1 VTLTGRRPS
10 RTIETG
16 FTFTVAQEVPMPP
29 SENSADM
36 RRGAPKPP
44 PAPPVDPH
52 SEMSADLR
60 AAKKA
65 APKVKAVAKPKA
77 ATKTRPAAATKTKP
91 AAPAKAKP
99 TKLSPNGAAFIG
111 RFEGFR
117 GAMYNDAA
125 GHCTIGFG
133 HLVHHG
139 PINGG
144 ESAEF
149 KAGITRER
157 ALQLL
162 QADAAIAAKCV
173 ATKVKVPLSQAQFD
187 ALVSFTFNVGT
198 GAFQDSTL
206 LRMLNAGDY
215 SAVPGQLERWSR
227 AGGRVLQGL
236 LNRRHAE
243 GTLFSR
249 GAYQ

>member
-1 VTLTGRRPS
+1 
-10 RTIETG
+10 
-16 FTFTVAQEVPMPP
+16 MP

-36 RRGAPKPP
+36 RRGAPKKPP
-44 PAPPVDPH
+44 PAKPLEGPH

-65 APKVKAVAKPKA
+65 APKVKAVAK
-77 ATKTRPAAATKTKP
+77 TKAATKTKP
-91 AAPAKAKP
+91 AAPAAKP

-117 GAMYNDAA
+117 AAMYNDAA

-139 PINGG
+139 PINGS
-144 ESAEF
+144 EPAEF

-157 ALQLL
+157 GLQLL

-173 ATKVKVPLSQAQFD
+173 SDHVKVKLNQAQFD

-198 GAFQDSTL
+198 GAFADSTL
-206 LRMLNAGDY
+206 LKMLNTGDY
-215 SAVPGQLERWSR
+215 TAVPGQLERWSR

-243 GTLFSR
+243 GTLFAR

>member
-1 VTLTGRRPS
+1 
-10 RTIETG
+10 
-16 FTFTVAQEVPMPP
+16 MPR
-29 SENSADM
+29 SENSADI
-36 RRGAPKPP
+36 RHGTPKAPP
-44 PAPPVDPH
+44 PPPLEGPH

-60 AAKKA
+60 LAKKA
-65 APKVKAVAKPKA
+65 APKVKAVAKS
-77 ATKTRPAAATKTKP
+77 PAAAKP
-91 AAPAKAKP
+91 KRVAPAKP
-99 TKLSPNGAAFIG
+99 TKLSTNGAVFIG
-111 RFEGFR
+111 RYEGFR

-139 PINGG
+139 PINGS
-144 ESAEF
+144 EPAEF
-149 KAGITRER
+149 KAGITRTR

-173 ATKVKVPLSQAQFD
+173 RDNVKVPLNQAQFD

-198 GAFQDSTL
+198 GAFADSTL
-206 LRMLNAGDY
+206 LKKLNAREY
-215 SAVPGQLERWSR
+215 AAVPAQLERWSR

-243 GTLFSR
+243 GTLFAR

>member
-1 VTLTGRRPS
+1 
-10 RTIETG
+10 
-16 FTFTVAQEVPMPP
+16 MPP
-29 SENSADM
+29 PDNPANP

-44 PAPPVDPH
+44 PAPPLVGPH

-65 APKVKAVAKPKA
+65 APKVKAAAKAK
-77 ATKTRPAAATKTKP
+77 AATKTKP

-117 GAMYNDAA
+117 SAMYNDAA
-125 GHCTIGFG
+125 NHCTIGFG

-139 PINGG
+139 PINGS

-173 ATKVKVPLSQAQFD
+173 ATNVKVPLNQAQFD

-198 GAFQDSTL
+198 GAFTESTL
-206 LRMLNAGDY
+206 LKLLNKGEYA
-215 SAVPGQLERWSR
+215 AVPGQLERWSR

-236 LNRRHAE
+236 LNRRHSE

>member
-1 VTLTGRRPS
+1 
-10 RTIETG
+10 
-16 FTFTVAQEVPMPP
+16 MPP
-29 SENSADM
+29 PENPANP
-36 RRGAPKPP
+36 RPGAPKPP
-44 PAPPVDPH
+44 PAPPLVGPH

-65 APKVKAVAKPKA
+65 APKVKAAAKAKPA
-77 ATKTRPAAATKTKP
+77 ASAKAATKTKP

-117 GAMYNDAA
+117 SAMYNDAA
-125 GHCTIGFG
+125 NHCTIGFG

-139 PINGG
+139 PINGS

-173 ATKVKVPLSQAQFD
+173 ATNVKVPLNQAQFD

-198 GAFQDSTL
+198 GAFTESTL
-206 LRMLNAGDY
+206 LKLLNKGEYA
-215 SAVPGQLERWSR
+215 AVPGQLERWSR

-236 LNRRHAE
+236 LNRRHSE
-243 GTLFSR
+243 GTLFAR

>member
-1 VTLTGRRPS
+1 
-10 RTIETG
+10 
-16 FTFTVAQEVPMPP
+16 MPQ
-29 SENSADM
+29 SENSANM

-65 APKVKAVAKPKA
+65 APKVKATAKAKP
-77 ATKTRPAAATKTKP
+77 ATKTKP
-91 AAPAKAKP
+91 AAPAKVKP

-139 PINGG
+139 PINGT

-173 ATKVKVPLSQAQFD
+173 ATNVKVPLNQAQFD

-198 GAFQDSTL
+198 GAFQESTL
-206 LRMLNAGDY
+206 LKMLNAGNY
-215 SAVPGQLERWSR
+215 AAVPGQLERWSR

-243 GTLFSR
+243 GKLFSR
-249 GAYQ
+249 SAYQ

>member
-1 VTLTGRRPS
+1 
-10 RTIETG
+10 
-16 FTFTVAQEVPMPP
+16 MPP
-29 SENSADM
+29 PENPANP

-44 PAPPVDPH
+44 PAPPLVGPH

-65 APKVKAVAKPKA
+65 APKVKAAAKAK
-77 ATKTRPAAATKTKP
+77 AATKTKP

-117 GAMYNDAA
+117 SAMYNDAA
-125 GHCTIGFG
+125 NHCTIGFG

-139 PINGG
+139 PINGS
-144 ESAEF
+144 EPAEF

-173 ATKVKVPLSQAQFD
+173 ATNVKVPLNQAQFD

-198 GAFQDSTL
+198 GAFTESTL
-206 LRMLNAGDY
+206 LKLLNKGEYA
-215 SAVPGQLERWSR
+215 AVPGQLERWSR

-236 LNRRHAE
+236 LNRRHSE
-243 GTLFSR
+243 GTLFAR

>member
-1 VTLTGRRPS
+1 
-10 RTIETG
+10 
-16 FTFTVAQEVPMPP
+16 
-29 SENSADM
+29 
-36 RRGAPKPP
+36 
-44 PAPPVDPH
+44 
-52 SEMSADLR
+52 MSADLR

-77 ATKTRPAAATKTKP
+77 AVTPKAKP
-91 AAPAKAKP
+91 AAAKP
-99 TKLSPNGAAFIG
+99 TKLSAQGAAFIG

-117 GAMYNDAA
+117 AAMYNDAA

-139 PINGG
+139 PINGK
-144 ESAEF
+144 EPAEF

-173 ATKVKVPLSQAQFD
+173 SDNVKVKLNQAQFD

-198 GAFQDSTL
+198 GAFAGSTL
-206 LRMLNAGDY
+206 LKMLNAGDHA
-215 SAVPGQLERWSR
+215 AVPGQLERWSR

-243 GTLFSR
+243 GALFAR
-249 GAYQ
+249 GAYS